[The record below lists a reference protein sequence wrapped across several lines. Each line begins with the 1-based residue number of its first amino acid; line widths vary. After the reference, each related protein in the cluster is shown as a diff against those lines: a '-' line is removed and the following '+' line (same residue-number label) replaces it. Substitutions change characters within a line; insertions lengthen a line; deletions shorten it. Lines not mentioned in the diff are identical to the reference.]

1 MAKPSIPRRL
11 ESTRKSWE
19 RFASEDPLWAILT
32 DPEKRNG
39 GWDVEEFFRS
49 GADAIDAEM
58 QRLSRRLPDRPTHR
72 ALDFGCGVGRLTRG
86 LAGHF
91 REVVGVDISARMI
104 ELADSLNDTPDRV
117 RFVHNP
123 SADLTV
129 FPDNHF
135 DLVLTLITLQHMPP
149 RNARR
154 YLQEFVR
161 VTRPGGALV
170 IQATARRIRERV
182 LTRRLRSRFLRSIEW
197 INRKLMIDQSP
208 RMAMNMIP
216 EHVVRRTLE
225 QAGATLLEVAPDS
238 DAGEKYLSL
247 RYLAQKD

>member
-19 RFASEDPLWAILT
+19 RFASEDPFWAILT
-32 DPEKRNG
+32 DPDKRNG
-39 GWDVEEFFRS
+39 GWDIDEFFQS

-58 QRLSRRLPDRPTHR
+58 QRLSRLLPDRPTQR

-86 LAGHF
+86 LARHYQ
-91 REVVGVDISARMI
+91 EVVGVDISARMI
-104 ELADSLNDTPDRV
+104 ELANSLNDAPDRV
-117 RFVHNP
+117 RFIHNP
-123 SADLTV
+123 SADLSV
-129 FPDNHF
+129 FPDSSF
-135 DLVLTLITLQHMPP
+135 DLVLTLITLQHLPP
-149 RNARR
+149 RDARR
-154 YLQEFVR
+154 YFEEFVR

-170 IQATARRIRERV
+170 IQATARRNREKAF
-182 LTRRLRSRFLRSIEW
+182 TRRLRSRFLRSIDW
-197 INRKLMIDQSP
+197 INRQLMIDQSP

-225 QAGATLLEVAPDS
+225 QAGATILKVAPDS

-247 RYLAQKD
+247 RYLAQKI